1 MSVAEIRASQQTVVE
16 MLWGRNLA
24 ITPRDLTNFVDAI
37 EDAGGDLD
45 GQVLFK
51 TFDGVPSLVA
61 LVYRS
66 EI

>member
-1 MSVAEIRASQQTVVE
+1 MSVAEIKATKQVVVE
-16 MLWGRNLA
+16 MTWGRNLA
-24 ITPRDLTNFVDAI
+24 ITPGDLIKFVDAI
-37 EDAGGDLD
+37 EDAGGSMD

-61 LVYRS
+61 LVYRG